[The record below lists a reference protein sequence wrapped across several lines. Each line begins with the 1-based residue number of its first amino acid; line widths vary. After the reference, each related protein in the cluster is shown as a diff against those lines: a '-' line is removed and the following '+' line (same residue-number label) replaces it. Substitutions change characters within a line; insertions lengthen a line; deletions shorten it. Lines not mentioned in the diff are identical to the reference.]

1 MSSSVERRLG
11 TSDAVVLGL
20 AAMLGTGV
28 FAVWGP
34 AAAAAGSWL
43 LAAVVLAGIVAAC
56 NAASTAD
63 LAVAHPE
70 SGGGYVYGRERLSPG
85 AGRLA
90 GVAFL
95 VGKTASAAAAAG
107 VFGGYVLPSA
117 PLPAAILVIVAVT
130 AVNISGVRWTARGA
144 YALVGGTLAVLLV
157 VVVTGLLGAGGV
169 EVASAAAP
177 PLGLTV
183 RGGVFGVVSAAGL
196 VFFAFAGYARI
207 ATLGEEV
214 RDPSRTLSRAIA
226 LALGIALVTY
236 LLVAAAL
243 LVGLGPDR
251 LALEASPLVAL
262 VDAGQAPA
270 LGVLVRIGAA
280 VAAGSALL
288 SVLVGVSRTSLA
300 MARRGELPE
309 GLAAIGPRGTPWRAD
324 VAGGIVAIG
333 HLAKYTNPGIGRLV
347 TVGSQVTMPNG
358 QLPLQFVGEMLQS
371 RQLQLTGQLRGE
383 ELAAASRTSVQN
395 MFFNVRNVDS
405 KIYEALSGPATDIPG
420 MGLMQQYS
428 VLGKRGELWDA
439 KQQFSYAQML
449 SNIKVPM
456 FISCGASDQFAPPVV
471 QKYLYDNVGS
481 TDKTMVIFGRAQ
493 GFAVDAGHDDAL
505 VGLNSQAQVY
515 PVIEKWLSGV
525 R

>member
-1 MSSSVERRLG
+1 VDAVSSSVERRLG

-333 HLAKYTNPGIGRLV
+333 VAFFVGPAAAIALSACSVLVYYAVINVAALRLPVAQRRWPRWIAVLGLVLCVGLAVLLPVTQVLV
-347 TVGSQVTMPNG
+347 TAGALLVGWTAC
-358 QLPLQFVGEMLQS
+358 
-371 RQLQLTGQLRGE
+371 T
-383 ELAAASRTSVQN
+383 
-395 MFFNVRNVDS
+395 
-405 KIYEALSGPATDIPG
+405 
-420 MGLMQQYS
+420 
-428 VLGKRGELWDA
+428 VLGRP
-439 KQQFSYAQML
+439 Q
-449 SNIKVPM
+449 P
-456 FISCGASDQFAPPVV
+456 
-471 QKYLYDNVGS
+471 
-481 TDKTMVIFGRAQ
+481 
-493 GFAVDAGHDDAL
+493 
-505 VGLNSQAQVY
+505 
-515 PVIEKWLSGV
+515 
-525 R
+525 